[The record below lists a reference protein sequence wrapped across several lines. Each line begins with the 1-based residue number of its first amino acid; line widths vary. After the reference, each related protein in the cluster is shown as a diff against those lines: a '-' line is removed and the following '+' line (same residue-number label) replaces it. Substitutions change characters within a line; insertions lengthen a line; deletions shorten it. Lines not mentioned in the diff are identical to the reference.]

1 MVDQLLK
8 QEIASVLD
16 FISKASDSWRDFTL
30 GKLTALLWIQSRGA
44 LSQADCFTRA
54 ADAWDN
60 LRREVEAP

>member
-8 QEIASVLD
+8 QEIARVLD
-16 FISKASDSWRDFTL
+16 FMHKASDSWRDFAL
-30 GKLTALLWIQSRGA
+30 GKLTALLWVQSRGA

-60 LRREVEAP
+60 LRKEVESP